1 MEISLILAWNQPGL
15 PKFKASA
22 RPEFRRFF
30 FFTFVFVVQY
40 PQMNVFTR
48 QLNALLSAVSTDVAI
63 DLGTANTLVYVKG
76 KGIVL
81 NEPTIVAINKK
92 TGQLV
97 AVGNEAKT
105 MQGRTPG
112 HIDVVRPLVDGVIS
126 DFEVAEEMLAYLIGK
141 VRNEMRSLVA
151 PRMLIGVPSGITN
164 VEMRAAQDAAKNA
177 GARDVFLIEEPVAA
191 AIGAKLPI
199 SKAVGSM
206 IIDIGGGTTDIAVI
220 SLNGL
225 VVSRNLRVAG
235 DHLNSSIM
243 SYIRDQFKVH
253 VGEKTA
259 EDAKIA
265 LASISHSDSGKELVA
280 RGRDVVTGLPREVVI
295 TDADVRDAVA
305 GQVDT
310 IVETVKN
317 VLEVTPPEVMADV
330 MQRGIHLSGG
340 GALIPGLAPL
350 LEHALQVPVIVVPD
364 PLRAVIRGAGIV
376 IEDIDNYKEILI
388 DHEGTI
394 ATQL

>member
-1 MEISLILAWNQPGL
+1 
-15 PKFKASA
+15 
-22 RPEFRRFF
+22 
-30 FFTFVFVVQY
+30 
-40 PQMNVFTR
+40 MNALSR
-48 QLNALLSAVSTDVAI
+48 QLNKILAAFSTDIAI

-97 AVGNEAKT
+97 GVGNEAKA
-105 MQGRTPG
+105 MQGRTPA
-112 HIDVVRPLVDGVIS
+112 HIEVVRPLVDGVIS
-126 DFEVAEEMLAYLIGK
+126 DFEVTEEMLGYLIDK
-141 VRNEMRSLVA
+141 VRREMRTLIA
-151 PRMLIGVPSGITN
+151 PRILVGVPSGITN
-164 VEMRAAQDAAKNA
+164 VEMRAAQDAAKNG
-177 GARDVFLIEEPVAA
+177 GAREVFLIEEPMAA

-206 IIDIGGGTTDIAVI
+206 IIDVGGGTTDIAVI

-235 DHLNSSIM
+235 DHLNTSIM
-243 SYIRDQFKVH
+243 TYIRDQFKVH

-265 LASISHSDSGKELVA
+265 LTSISHSEAGKELVA

-305 GQVDT
+305 GQVEEN
-310 IVETVKN
+310 VRS
-317 VLEVTPPEVMADV
+317 VLEETPPEVMADI

-376 IEDIDNYKEILI
+376 IENLEQYNEILI
-388 DHEGTI
+388 DHEGSI

>member
-1 MEISLILAWNQPGL
+1 MG
-15 PKFKASA
+15 
-22 RPEFRRFF
+22 FF
-30 FFTFVFVVQY
+30 S
-40 PQMNVFTR
+40 R
-48 QLNALLSAVSTDVAI
+48 QLNSLLSLVSTDMAI

-105 MQGRTPG
+105 MLGRTPA
-112 HIDVVRPLVDGVIS
+112 HIDVVRPLIDGVIS
-126 DFEVAEEMLAYLIGK
+126 DFEVTEEMLAYLINK
-141 VRNEMRSLVA
+141 VRTDVRTFVA

-164 VEMRAAQDAAKNA
+164 VEMRAAHDAAKNA

-199 SKAVGSM
+199 QKAVGSM
-206 IIDIGGGTTDIAVI
+206 IIDIGGGTTDIAVL

-225 VVSRNLRVAG
+225 VVSKNLRTAG
-235 DHLNSSIM
+235 DHRNNAIA
-243 SYIRDQFKVH
+243 SYVRDQFKVH

-265 LASISHSDSGKELVA
+265 LTTISSEKTGKELVV
-280 RGRDVVTGLPREVVI
+280 RGRDMVTGLPREVVI
-295 TDADVRDAVA
+295 TDADVRDAIA
-305 GQVDT
+305 GHIDT
-310 IVETVKN
+310 ILENVRA
-317 VLEVTPPEVMADV
+317 VLEITPPEVLADV

-340 GALIPGLAPL
+340 GALIPGLSAL

-376 IEDIDNYKEILI
+376 IEDVEAYSEILL
-388 DHEGTI
+388 DHESSFT
-394 ATQL
+394 TQI

>member
-1 MEISLILAWNQPGL
+1 
-15 PKFKASA
+15 
-22 RPEFRRFF
+22 
-30 FFTFVFVVQY
+30 
-40 PQMNVFTR
+40 MNVFTR
-48 QLNALLSAVSTDVAI
+48 QLNALLAAVSNDIAI

-92 TGQLV
+92 TGQLI

-105 MQGRTPG
+105 MQGRTPS
-112 HIDVVRPLVDGVIS
+112 HIEVVRPLVDGVIS

-141 VRNEMRSLVA
+141 VRNEMKSLVA

-177 GARDVFLIEEPVAA
+177 GAREVFLIEEPVAA

-199 SKAVGSM
+199 QKAIGSM
-206 IIDIGGGTTDIAVI
+206 IIDIGGGTTDIAVL

-235 DHLNSSIM
+235 DHLNAAIV
-243 SYIRDQFKVH
+243 SYIKDQFKVY

-265 LASISHSDSGKELVA
+265 LASITHSEAGKELVA
-280 RGRDVVTGLPREVVI
+280 RGRDVVTGLPREIVI
-295 TDADVRDAVA
+295 TDADVRDAVS
-305 GQVDT
+305 GHVDT
-310 IVETVKN
+310 IVENVKS
-317 VLEVTPPEVMADV
+317 VLEQTPPEVLADV

-350 LEHALQVPVIVVPD
+350 LEHALQVPVVVVPD

-376 IEDIDNYKEILI
+376 IENIDNYREILI
-388 DHEGTI
+388 DHEGSI

>member
-1 MEISLILAWNQPGL
+1 MKKMSHYINRLLA
-15 PKFKASA
+15 
-22 RPEFRRFF
+22 
-30 FFTFVFVVQY
+30 T
-40 PQMNVFTR
+40 
-48 QLNALLSAVSTDVAI
+48 VSTDVAI

-97 AVGNEAKT
+97 AVGNEAKM
-105 MQGRTPG
+105 MQGRTPQ
-112 HIDVVRPLVDGVIS
+112 HIEVIRPLVDGVIS
-126 DFEVAEEMLAYLIGK
+126 DFEVAEEMLSYLINK
-141 VRNEMRSLVA
+141 IRSDMRSLIA

-177 GARDVFLIEEPVAA
+177 GAREVFLIEEPVAA

-199 SKAVGSM
+199 HKAIGSM
-206 IIDIGGGTTDIAVI
+206 IIDIGGGTTDIAVL

-235 DHLNSSIM
+235 DHLNTAIM
-243 SYIRDQFKVH
+243 VYMRDQFKIQ

-259 EDAKIA
+259 EDAKVA
-265 LASISHSDSGKELVA
+265 LASIAHSDGGKEMVA

-305 GQVDT
+305 SKLET
-310 IVETVKN
+310 IVDAVRG
-317 VLEVTPPEVMADV
+317 VLEETPPEVMADI
-330 MQRGIHLSGG
+330 MQRGIHLAGG
-340 GALIPGLAPL
+340 GALIPGLASL
-350 LEHALQVPVIVVPD
+350 LEHALEVPVIVVPD

-376 IEDIDNYKEILI
+376 VEDLELYKDLLI
-388 DHEGTI
+388 DHADTFAPHLG
-394 ATQL
+394 

>member
-1 MEISLILAWNQPGL
+1 
-15 PKFKASA
+15 
-22 RPEFRRFF
+22 
-30 FFTFVFVVQY
+30 
-40 PQMNVFTR
+40 MNVFSR
-48 QLNALLSAVSTDVAI
+48 QLSKILSAFSTDIAI

-97 AVGNEAKT
+97 GVGNEAKA
-105 MQGRTPG
+105 MQGRTPT
-112 HIDVVRPLVDGVIS
+112 HIEVVRPLVDGVIS
-126 DFEVAEEMLAYLIGK
+126 DFEVTEEMLGYLIDK
-141 VRNEMRSLVA
+141 VRRDMRTLIA
-151 PRMLIGVPSGITN
+151 PRILVGVPSGITN

-177 GARDVFLIEEPVAA
+177 GAREVFLIEEPVAA

-199 SKAVGSM
+199 SKAMGSM

-235 DHLNSSIM
+235 DHLNTSIVT
-243 SYIRDQFKVH
+243 YIRDQFKVH

-265 LASISHSDSGKELVA
+265 LASISHSEAGKELVA

-310 IVETVKN
+310 IVENVRS
-317 VLEVTPPEVMADV
+317 VLEETPPEVMADI

-340 GALIPGLAPL
+340 GALIPGLASL
-350 LEHALQVPVIVVPD
+350 LEHAMQVPVIVVPD

-376 IEDIDNYKEILI
+376 IENLEQYDEILI
-388 DHEGTI
+388 DHEGSI

>member
-1 MEISLILAWNQPGL
+1 
-15 PKFKASA
+15 
-22 RPEFRRFF
+22 
-30 FFTFVFVVQY
+30 
-40 PQMNVFTR
+40 MNAFSR
-48 QLNALLSAVSTDVAI
+48 YFNALLSTVSTDMAI

-97 AVGNEAKT
+97 AVGNEAKA
-105 MQGRTPG
+105 MQGRTPA

-126 DFEVAEEMLAYLIGK
+126 DFEVTEEMLVYLFNK
-141 VRNEMRSLVA
+141 VRSGMNAIIA
-151 PRMLIGVPSGITN
+151 PRVLIGVPSGITN

-177 GARDVFLIEEPVAA
+177 GAREVFLIEEPVAA

-199 SKAVGSM
+199 HKAVGSM
-206 IIDIGGGTTDIAVI
+206 IIDIGGGTTDIAII

-225 VVSRNLRVAG
+225 VVSKNLKVAG
-235 DHLNSSIM
+235 DHLNQSII
-243 SYIRDQFKVH
+243 SYIRDQFKIH

-265 LASISHSDSGKELVA
+265 LASIANSEGSKELVA

-295 TDADVRDAVA
+295 TDNDVRDAIA

-310 IVETVKN
+310 ILETVRD
-317 VLEVTPPEVMADV
+317 VLEETPPEVLADV

-340 GALIPGLAPL
+340 GALIPGLTHL

-364 PLRAVIRGAGIV
+364 PLRAVVRGAGIV
-376 IEDIDNYKEILI
+376 IEDLDRYQEILL
-388 DHEGTI
+388 DHEGTFI
-394 ATQL
+394 T

>member
-1 MEISLILAWNQPGL
+1 MG
-15 PKFKASA
+15 
-22 RPEFRRFF
+22 FF
-30 FFTFVFVVQY
+30 S
-40 PQMNVFTR
+40 R
-48 QLNALLSAVSTDVAI
+48 QLNSLLSLVSTDMAI

-105 MQGRTPG
+105 MLGRTPA
-112 HIDVVRPLVDGVIS
+112 HIDVVRPLIDGVIS
-126 DFEVAEEMLAYLIGK
+126 DFEVTEEMLAYLINK
-141 VRNEMRSLVA
+141 VRTDVRTFVA

-164 VEMRAAQDAAKNA
+164 VEMRAAHDAAKNA

-199 SKAVGSM
+199 QKAVGSM
-206 IIDIGGGTTDIAVI
+206 IIDIGGGTTDIAVL

-225 VVSRNLRVAG
+225 VVSKNLRTAG
-235 DHLNSSIM
+235 DHLNNAIA
-243 SYIRDQFKVH
+243 SYVRDQFKVH

-259 EDAKIA
+259 EDANIA
-265 LASISHSDSGKELVA
+265 LTTLSSEKTGKELVV
-280 RGRDVVTGLPREVVI
+280 RGRDMVTGLPREVVI
-295 TDADVRDAVA
+295 TDADVRDAIA
-305 GQVDT
+305 GHIDT
-310 IVETVKN
+310 ILENVRA
-317 VLEVTPPEVMADV
+317 VLEITPPEVLADV

-340 GALIPGLAPL
+340 GALIPGLSAL

-376 IEDIDNYKEILI
+376 IEDVEAYSEILL
-388 DHEGTI
+388 DHESSFT
-394 ATQL
+394 TQI

>member
-1 MEISLILAWNQPGL
+1 
-15 PKFKASA
+15 
-22 RPEFRRFF
+22 
-30 FFTFVFVVQY
+30 
-40 PQMNVFTR
+40 MNVFTR
-48 QLNALLSAVSTDVAI
+48 QLNVLLSAVSNDIAI

-97 AVGNEAKT
+97 AVGKEAKT

-112 HIDVVRPLVDGVIS
+112 HIEVIRPLVDGVIS
-126 DFEVAEEMLAYLIGK
+126 DFEVAEEMLSYLINK
-141 VRNEMRSLVA
+141 VRNETRSLIA

-177 GARDVFLIEEPVAA
+177 GAREVFLIEEPVAA

-199 SKAVGSM
+199 KKAVGSM

-220 SLNGL
+220 SLSGL
-225 VVSRNLRVAG
+225 VVSKNLRVAG
-235 DHLNSSIM
+235 DHLNASIV
-243 SYIRDQFKVH
+243 SYIRDQFKVY

-265 LASISHSDSGKELVA
+265 LASIARTDSGKEMVA
-280 RGRDVVTGLPREVVI
+280 RGRDVVTGLPREVII
-295 TDADVRDAVA
+295 TDSDVRDAVSS
-305 GQVDT
+305 QVDT
-310 IVETVKN
+310 IVETVKG
-317 VLEVTPPEVMADV
+317 VLERTPPEVLADI

-340 GALIPGLAPL
+340 GALIPGLALL
-350 LEHALQVPVIVVPD
+350 LEHALQVPVVVVPD
-364 PLRAVIRGAGIV
+364 PLRAVVRGAGIV
-376 IEDIDNYKEILI
+376 IENLEDYEEILI
-388 DHEGTI
+388 DHEGAI

>member
-1 MEISLILAWNQPGL
+1 
-15 PKFKASA
+15 
-22 RPEFRRFF
+22 
-30 FFTFVFVVQY
+30 
-40 PQMNVFTR
+40 MNVFSR
-48 QLNALLSAVSTDVAI
+48 QLNALLSAVSTDMAI

-105 MQGRTPG
+105 MQGRTPM

-141 VRNEMRSLVA
+141 VRSDMRSLVA
-151 PRMLIGVPSGITN
+151 PRILIGVPSGITN
-164 VEMRAAQDAAKNA
+164 VEMRAARDAAKNA
-177 GARDVFLIEEPVAA
+177 GARDVFLIEEPVSA

-199 SKAVGSM
+199 SRAVGSM
-206 IIDIGGGTTDIAVI
+206 IIDIGGGTTDIAVL

-225 VVSRNLRVAG
+225 VVSRNLRLAG
-235 DHLNSSIM
+235 DHLNASIM

-265 LASISHSDSGKELVA
+265 LASIAHSEAGKELVA

-305 GQVDT
+305 NQVDT
-310 IVETVKN
+310 IVETVRN
-317 VLEVTPPEVMADV
+317 VLETTPPEVLADI

-364 PLRAVIRGAGIV
+364 PLRAVVRGAGIV
-376 IEDIDNYKEILI
+376 IENLDGYQEILI
-388 DHEGTI
+388 DHEGAI
-394 ATQL
+394 ATQI

>member
-1 MEISLILAWNQPGL
+1 MLA
-15 PKFKASA
+15 
-22 RPEFRRFF
+22 
-30 FFTFVFVVQY
+30 
-40 PQMNVFTR
+40 
-48 QLNALLSAVSTDVAI
+48 AVSNDIAI

-92 TGQLV
+92 TGQLI

-105 MQGRTPG
+105 MQGRTPS
-112 HIDVVRPLVDGVIS
+112 HIEVVRPLVDGVIS

-141 VRNEMRSLVA
+141 VRNEMKSLVA

-177 GARDVFLIEEPVAA
+177 GAREVFLIEEPVAA

-199 SKAVGSM
+199 QKAIGSM
-206 IIDIGGGTTDIAVI
+206 IIDIGGGTTDIAVL

-235 DHLNSSIM
+235 DHLNAAIV
-243 SYIRDQFKVH
+243 SYIKDQFKVY

-265 LASISHSDSGKELVA
+265 LASITHSEAGKELVA
-280 RGRDVVTGLPREVVI
+280 RGRDVVTGLPREIVI
-295 TDADVRDAVA
+295 TDADVRDAVS
-305 GQVDT
+305 GHVDT
-310 IVETVKN
+310 IVENVKS
-317 VLEVTPPEVMADV
+317 VLEQTPPEVLADV

-350 LEHALQVPVIVVPD
+350 LEHALQVPVVVVPD

-376 IEDIDNYKEILI
+376 IENIDNYKEILI
-388 DHEGTI
+388 DHEGSI

>member
-1 MEISLILAWNQPGL
+1 M
-15 PKFKASA
+15 
-22 RPEFRRFF
+22 
-30 FFTFVFVVQY
+30 
-40 PQMNVFTR
+40 
-48 QLNALLSAVSTDVAI
+48 AI

-105 MQGRTPG
+105 MLGRTPA
-112 HIDVVRPLVDGVIS
+112 HIDVIRPLVDGVIS

-141 VRNEMRSLVA
+141 VRSDMRSLVA

-164 VEMRAAQDAAKNA
+164 VEMRAARDAAKNA
-177 GARDVFLIEEPVAA
+177 GARDVFLIEEPMAA

-199 SKAVGSM
+199 GKAIGSM

-220 SLNGL
+220 SLSGL
-225 VVSRNLRVAG
+225 VVSKNLRIAG
-235 DHLNSSIM
+235 DHLNASIS

-265 LASISHSDSGKELVA
+265 LTAIASDVGGKEFVV

-295 TDADVRDAVA
+295 TDSDVRDAVA
-305 GQVDT
+305 GQIDT
-310 IVETVKN
+310 IVENVRT
-317 VLEVTPPEVMADV
+317 VLETTPPEVLADI

-340 GALIPGLAPL
+340 GALIPGLSKL
-350 LEHALQVPVIVVPD
+350 LEHALEVPVIVVPD
-364 PLRAVIRGAGIV
+364 PLRAVVRGAGIV
-376 IEDIDNYKEILI
+376 IEDIDAYAEILL
-388 DHEGTI
+388 DHEI
-394 ATQL
+394 SFSSQF